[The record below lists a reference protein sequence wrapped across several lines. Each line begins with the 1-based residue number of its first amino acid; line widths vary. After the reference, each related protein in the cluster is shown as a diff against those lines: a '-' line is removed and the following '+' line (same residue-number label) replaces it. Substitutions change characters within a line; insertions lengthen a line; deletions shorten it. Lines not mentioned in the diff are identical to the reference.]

1 MASPSPQSSPMPP
14 PQAPSPMGPPTQ
26 SPAPPQSPHSP
37 FNQQH
42 VNGPPPS
49 HSTGSGQAPM
59 PNHMQSPGPPHTI
72 ASNVNGPPGVSQ
84 HPNMPPGSHQIPS
97 HMVGAHM
104 SGPPGHPIGAGGTHP
119 GPNGH
124 SNMPGPPQHP
134 NMPGQGPPH
143 GYIPHQLSH
152 MPPNQ
157 APMGMGGGPPPQ
169 GSGPQGPPGPAGM
182 PLQLGGPPSHG
193 AHPQGIPP
201 MPTHHNMMPGGYGHA
216 APSPGGSS
224 TPPSGASSGAP
235 PSVAPQQPPTAQ
247 TPPHGSAPPQ
257 TSSTNGAP
265 SSSPMQGSLPA
276 SGPDNLNA
284 LQRAIDSMEEKG
296 MQEDPR
302 YSQLLAIRARNSPN
316 FSNAQL
322 NQLKAQIAAYRN
334 LARNQPITQQIA
346 MMASG
351 KRTGDSPP
359 ECPTPPAQPPSPY
372 GGNAG
377 GSQSSGPGQGAGA
390 GPGGKAAAG
399 EPSRGGGGAPPTPLP
414 MTGQMAPPTQPTP
427 PLVNPPVVGG
437 PPPVRGAA
445 PVRPGAPG
453 APVGPGAP
461 IIPGAPGVP
470 GAPGIPGTPGAP
482 TVPGAPGAPG
492 ALVAPGAP
500 GAPAP
505 GAKQNRVT
513 SIPKPVG
520 IDPLQVLN
528 ERENRIAARIAHRI
542 EVLSNLPANIPD
554 DLRLQAQIELRA
566 LRVLNF
572 QKQLR
577 AEILGQVRRDTT
589 LETAVNIK
597 AYKRTKRQG
606 LREARATEKLEKQQ
620 KLEAE
625 RKRRQ
630 KHQEFLQTVL
640 QHAKDFKEY
649 HRNNVAKLSRI
660 NKGIMNYHANAERE
674 QKKEQE
680 RIEKERMRRLMAEDE
695 EGYRKLIDQK
705 KDKRLAFLLSQTDE
719 YIASLTE
726 MVKQHKQEQ
735 RKKQQEEERRKRKSR
750 KKKVLEGGEIDAM
763 DDSSQTSDSRVSVM
777 DPKTGEVL
785 KGEEA
790 PLLSQLKE
798 WMESHPGWEVLSDSD
813 DSGDDSQDDGEH
825 RRRRD
830 KHKDER
836 SDKEKSEEEKAREMI
851 KKAKVED
858 DEYKTE
864 EQTYYSIAHTVHE
877 SVTEQASI
885 LVNGKLKEYQIKGL
899 EWLVSLFNNNLN
911 GILADEMGLGK
922 TIQTIALVTYLMEK
936 KKVNGPFLIIVP
948 LSTLSNWV
956 LEFEKW
962 APTVQVVSYKGSPQ
976 SRRLVQTQM
985 RSAKFNVLL
994 TTYEYVIKDK
1004 GVLAKLQWK
1013 YMIID
1018 EGHRMKNHHCKLTQV
1033 LNTHYVAPHRL
1044 LLTGTPLQNKLPE
1057 LWALLNFLLPSIFK
1071 SCSTFEQWF
1080 NAPFATTGEKN
1091 KLPELFDC
1099 STFEQWFNAPFATTG
1114 EKVEL
1119 NEEET
1124 ILIIRRLHKVLRPF
1138 LLRRLKKE
1146 VESQLPDKVEYIIKC
1161 DMSGLQRVLYKHMQS
1176 KGVLLT
1182 DGSEKGNKGKGGA
1195 KALMNTIVQLR
1206 KLCNHP
1212 FMFPHIEEKFCDHK
1226 GTGGG
1231 VVSGPDL
1238 YRVSGKFE
1246 LLDRI
1251 LPKLK
1256 QTGHRVLVFC
1266 QMTQCMTIIEDYLS
1280 WRAFQYLRLDGMTK
1294 AEDRGELLK
1303 KFNDA
1308 NSEYF
1313 IFLLSTRAGGLGL
1326 NLQSADTV
1334 IIFDSDWNPHQ
1345 DLQAQDRAH
1354 RIGQRNEVRVLRL
1367 MTVNSVEERILAAA
1381 RYKLNMDEKVIQAGM
1396 FDQKSTGSE
1405 RQQFLQS
1412 ILHQDGDDEEEENE
1426 VPDDDLINEMIARS
1440 EEELEIFKQIDLER
1454 KKTET
1459 QSRLIEE
1466 SELPDWLVK
1475 VDDEVVSNKGQGWNY
1490 QDEDEMLGRGTRQR
1504 KEVDYTDSLT
1514 EKEWLKAIDDE
1525 FDDEDDDDDDDE
1537 VLDKKRKKGRKRRR
1551 QEDSDEE
1558 EVPSSSKKKSKT
1570 EINQLK
1576 KRLKN
1581 LMKKVIDH
1589 TDDNG
1594 RVLSEPFMKLPS
1606 RRELPDYYEVIK
1618 KPLDIK
1624 KIMNRIEDGK
1634 YNDITDLERDF
1645 FTLCA
1650 NAQTY
1655 NEEAS
1660 LIYEDSVRLRN
1671 VFIELRRRYDSGNNS
1686 DDSDDNDK
1694 DEDDSDGESNRSV
1707 KMKIKLG
1714 KGKSKA
1720 TPRKR
1725 KPRKYISDDED
1736 YEED

>member
-1 MASPSPQSSPMPP
+1 MASPSPQNSPMPP

-37 FNQQH
+37 YNPQH
-42 VNGPPPS
+42 INGPPPS
-49 HSTGSGQAPM
+49 HAASPGQPQI
-59 PNHMQSPGPPHTI
+59 PNHMPANAPPHTI
-72 ASNVNGPPGVSQ
+72 ASSANGAPSGPQQ
-84 HPNMPPGSHQIPS
+84 HPSMSPVGHQLPP
-97 HMVGAHM
+97 HMVGPHIP
-104 SGPPGHPIGAGGTHP
+104 GPPGHPGSLPP

-124 SNMPGPPQHP
+124 SNIPAPSQHAAIPGQGPGYMQHQLGHMP
-134 NMPGQGPPH
+134 PGQGPPP
-143 GYIPHQLSH
+143 IS
-152 MPPNQ
+152 MP
-157 APMGMGGGPPPQ
+157 GGPPPP
-169 GSGPQGPPGPAGM
+169 GNGLQGPP
-182 PLQLGGPPSHG
+182 
-193 AHPQGIPP
+193 
-201 MPTHHNMMPGGYGHA
+201 
-216 APSPGGSS
+216 
-224 TPPSGASSGAP
+224 
-235 PSVAPQQPPTAQ
+235 
-247 TPPHGSAPPQ
+247 
-257 TSSTNGAP
+257 
-265 SSSPMQGSLPA
+265 
-276 SGPDNLNA
+276 
-284 LQRAIDSMEEKG
+284 
-296 MQEDPR
+296 
-302 YSQLLAIRARNSPN
+302 
-316 FSNAQL
+316 
-322 NQLKAQIAAYRN
+322 
-334 LARNQPITQQIA
+334 
-346 MMASG
+346 
-351 KRTGDSPP
+351 
-359 ECPTPPAQPPSPY
+359 
-372 GGNAG
+372 
-377 GSQSSGPGQGAGA
+377 
-390 GPGGKAAAG
+390 
-399 EPSRGGGGAPPTPLP
+399 
-414 MTGQMAPPTQPTP
+414 
-427 PLVNPPVVGG
+427 
-437 PPPVRGAA
+437 
-445 PVRPGAPG
+445 
-453 APVGPGAP
+453 
-461 IIPGAPGVP
+461 
-470 GAPGIPGTPGAP
+470 
-482 TVPGAPGAPG
+482 
-492 ALVAPGAP
+492 
-500 GAPAP
+500 
-505 GAKQNRVT
+505 
-513 SIPKPVG
+513 IPKPVG
-520 IDPLQVLN
+520 IDPIQILN

-542 EVLSNLPANIPD
+542 DVLSNLPANMAD

-577 AEILGQVRRDTT
+577 AEILSQVRRDTT

-649 HRNNVAKLSRI
+649 HRNNVAKLARM
-660 NKGIMNYHANAERE
+660 NKAIMNYHANAERE

-750 KKKVLEGGEIDAM
+750 KKKLLEGGEIDAL
-763 DDSSQTSDSRVSVM
+763 DDSSQTSDTRVSVL
-777 DPKTGEVL
+777 DPKTGEIL

-790 PLLSQLKE
+790 PLLSQLKD
-798 WMESHPGWEVLSDSD
+798 WMEAHPGWEVMSDSE
-813 DSGDDSQDDGEH
+813 DSGDDSQDDDEKRG
-825 RRRRD
+825 RRD
-830 KHKDER
+830 KHKDEK
-836 SDKEKSEEEKAREMI
+836 SDKEKTDEEKARDMI

-877 SVTEQASI
+877 SVTEQANI

-962 APTVQVVSYKGSPQ
+962 APTVTVVSYKGSPQ

-985 RSAKFNVLL
+985 RSTKFNVLL

-1004 GVLAKLQWK
+1004 AVLAKVQWK

-1033 LNTHYVAPHRL
+1033 LNTHYIAPHRL

-1071 SCSTFEQWF
+1071 S
-1080 NAPFATTGEKN
+1080 
-1091 KLPELFDC
+1091 C

-1161 DMSGLQRVLYKHMQS
+1161 EMSALQRVLYKHMQS

-1212 FMFPHIEEKFCDHK
+1212 FMFPHIEEKFCDHL
-1226 GTGGG
+1226 GTGSN
-1231 VVSGPDL
+1231 VL
-1238 YRVSGKFE
+1238 
-1246 LLDRI
+1246 
-1251 LPKLK
+1251 
-1256 QTGHRVLVFC
+1256 TG
-1266 QMTQCMTIIEDYLS
+1266 
-1280 WRAFQYLRLDGMTK
+1280 
-1294 AEDRGELLK
+1294 
-1303 KFNDA
+1303 
-1308 NSEYF
+1308 
-1313 IFLLSTRAGGLGL
+1313 
-1326 NLQSADTV
+1326 
-1334 IIFDSDWNPHQ
+1334 
-1345 DLQAQDRAH
+1345 
-1354 RIGQRNEVRVLRL
+1354 
-1367 MTVNSVEERILAAA
+1367 VNSVEERILAAA

-1440 EEELEIFKQIDLER
+1440 EEELEIFKQIDIER
-1454 KKTET
+1454 KKTES
-1459 QSRLIEE
+1459 QARLIEE

-1475 VDDEVVSNKGQGWNY
+1475 EDDEVVCNKGQGWNY
-1490 QDEDEMLGRGTRQR
+1490 LDEDETLGRGSRQR

-1514 EKEWLKAIDDE
+1514 EKEWLKAIDEE
-1525 FDDEDDDDDDDE
+1525 FEEEEEEDDDDE
-1537 VLDKKRKKGRKRRR
+1537 VLDKRRKKGRKRRR
-1551 QEDSDEE
+1551 QDDSDEE
-1558 EVPSSSKKKSKT
+1558 EVPCSSKKKSKT
-1570 EINQLK
+1570 EINQTK
-1576 KRLKN
+1576 KRLKSI
-1581 LMKKVIDH
+1581 MKKVIDF
-1589 TDDNG
+1589 TDDGG
-1594 RVLSEPFMKLPS
+1594 RLLSEPFMKLPS
-1606 RRELPDYYEVIK
+1606 RRELPDYYDIIK

-1624 KIMNRIEDGK
+1624 KIMNRIEEGK
-1634 YNDITDLERDF
+1634 YSDITDLERDF

-1660 LIYEDSVRLRN
+1660 LIYADSVRLRN
-1671 VFIELRRRYDSGNNS
+1671 VFIEFRRRYDAAQNS

-1707 KMKIKLG
+1707 KMKIKL
-1714 KGKSKA
+1714 KGKSKN

-1725 KPRKYISDDED
+1725 KQRKYISDDDD